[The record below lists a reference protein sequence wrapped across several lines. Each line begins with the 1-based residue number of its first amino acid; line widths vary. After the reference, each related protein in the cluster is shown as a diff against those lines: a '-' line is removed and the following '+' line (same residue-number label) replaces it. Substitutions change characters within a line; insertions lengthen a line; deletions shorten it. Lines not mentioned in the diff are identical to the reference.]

1 MNKLRCPPHMRDL
14 SGTALKEAMI
24 AHKKKEI
31 VKLVCRQ
38 TDYTEENARQLLEE
52 NKYNYIIIIK
62 NWLKAP
68 LDVSAAEVKPSKSLN
83 QRVIG
88 EIRNFM
94 DEGYKLTEY
103 RKRQKAYMM
112 RLQELRKKQNAKQT
126 LKGNLK
132 TIMEENKKI

>member
-1 MNKLRCPPHMRDL
+1 MNKRQLPEHMRDL
-14 SGTALKEAMI
+14 SGIALKNAMI

-38 TDYTEENARQLLEE
+38 TDYTEEVAQTLLEE
-52 NKYNYIIIIK
+52 NKYNYMKIIK
-62 NWLKAP
+62 EWINPPSNKK
-68 LDVSAAEVKPSKSLN
+68 DKEDKTSKSLN

-103 RKRQKAYMM
+103 RKKQKAYMM
-112 RLQELRKKQNAKQT
+112 RLQELRKKQKK
-126 LKGNLK
+126 KGGLK
-132 TIMEENKKI
+132 TIVEENKKI